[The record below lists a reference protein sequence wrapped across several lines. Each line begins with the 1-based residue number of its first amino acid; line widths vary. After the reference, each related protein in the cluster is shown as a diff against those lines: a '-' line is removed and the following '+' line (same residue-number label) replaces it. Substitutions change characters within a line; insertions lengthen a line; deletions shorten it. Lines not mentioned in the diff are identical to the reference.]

1 MASPPRLDPR
11 IGRVLQSRYRV
22 VSRVAAGAMGIV
34 YRGERVGLGR
44 PVAIKFLQFGAAPPT
59 EMRRRFEIEAKAA
72 SRMSHP
78 NCVPVIDFGTE
89 ADIPYLV
96 MDFVAGQSLRDLMS
110 SGPLPVPRALRIARQ
125 ILAGLAHA
133 HAHGIVH
140 RDIKPENILVW
151 SDAMGEQVQ
160 ITDFG
165 LAKLDALGVSQEV
178 AIGTPSYMSPEQTLG
193 LPVDARSDVYGAGV
207 LLFEL
212 LTLRKPFSGLNPFE
226 TMRLQR
232 EAPVPAFE
240 DLAPDRLVPRGIEGV
255 VRCALAKDRNDRY
268 RSAVDLAAA
277 LERAVAT
284 AHDDTDDLELGD
296 LLAAASSRSRWLPR
310 LGFLAVVAMIAT
322 ATWMAY

>member
-1 MASPPRLDPR
+1 
-11 IGRVLQSRYRV
+11 
-22 VSRVAAGAMGIV
+22 
-34 YRGERVGLGR
+34 
-44 PVAIKFLQFGAAPPT
+44 
-59 EMRRRFEIEAKAA
+59 
-72 SRMSHP
+72 
-78 NCVPVIDFGTE
+78 
-89 ADIPYLV
+89 
-96 MDFVAGQSLRDLMS
+96 
-110 SGPLPVPRALRIARQ
+110 VPRALRIARQ

-165 LAKLDALGVSQEV
+165 LAKLDALGISQDI

-193 LPVDARSDVYGAGV
+193 VAVDARSDVYAAGV

-212 LTLRKPFSGLNPFE
+212 LTLQKPFSGKNPFD

-232 EAPVPAFE
+232 EAEVPWFE
-240 DLAPDRLVPRGIEGV
+240 EVAPDRLVPRGIEGV
-255 VRCALAKDRNDRY
+255 VRCALAKDRDDRY

-284 AHDDTDDLELGD
+284 AHDDTDDLELRE

-310 LGFLAVVAMIAT
+310 LGFLAVVAILVT
-322 ATWMAY
+322 ATWMAS